1 MECSGLN
8 SLIIK
13 QQVLVVGTCCFCKE
27 ENELLF
33 EKIDHLAIICHD
45 EQQAVDFYV
54 NKLGFTI
61 QDRHERPEKNDVL
74 FHLNGGSFV
83 IELFIKATAPA
94 RLTDPEALG
103 LRHLAF
109 KVADI
114 EQAVRDLAT
123 RGIDCESVRR
133 DDFTGEKMTFFFGPD
148 RLPLELHE

>member
-1 MECSGLN
+1 M
-8 SLIIK
+8 
-13 QQVLVVGTCCFCKE
+13 GTCCFCKE

-33 EKIDHLAIICHD
+33 ESIDHLAIICHD

-54 NKLGFTI
+54 NKLGFAV

-83 IELFIKATAPA
+83 MELFIKATAPT
-94 RLTDPEALG
+94 RLTGPEALG

-109 KVADI
+109 KVADV
-114 EQAVRDLAT
+114 EKAVRDLAT
-123 RGIDCESVRR
+123 RGIDCEPVRR
-133 DDFTGEKMTFFFGPD
+133 DDFTGEKMTFFFDPD